1 MQYHTHAITRYQQV
15 GARVTGG
22 DIYGLVHE
30 NTLIDHK
37 IMLPPGARGSI
48 SYIAPPGQYNITEK
62 VLELEFGGEKKVN
75 RAEK

>member
-1 MQYHTHAITRYQQV
+1 M
-15 GARVTGG
+15 TGG

-48 SYIAPPGQYNITEK
+48 TYIAPAGQYSISEK
-62 VLELEFGGEKKVN
+62 VLELEFAGEKKVHVLGEGCEG
-75 RAEK
+75 AEGRL